1 MLWVN
6 SKFEPEVTKIDTKL
20 INFNSYKFLSGSK
33 IKLLTKFFHEG
44 KSDILQ
50 KFTHTTFFASKY
62 SAPNVHM
69 TKPRHRHRLERK
81 QAHSQAIASLPDQ

>member
-50 KFTHTTFFASKY
+50 KFTQY
-62 SAPNVHM
+62 SYDIFCKQVLG
-69 TKPRHRHRLERK
+69 TKRAYD
-81 QAHSQAIASLPDQ
+81 QA